1 MITPCTWKV
10 FVVIVAYQHGMH
22 LDRDVPARYDT
33 ITPRTATVLCLI
45 MSYQESTR
53 RDFDVPPEYAAL
65 NMVTIP
71 TTCVLRVFFGQ
82 NTNKARWTP

>member
-1 MITPCTWKV
+1 MITPRTWKV

-53 RDFDVPPEYAAL
+53 RDFHVPPEYA
-65 NMVTIP
+65 T
-71 TTCVLRVFFGQ
+71 
-82 NTNKARWTP
+82 